1 MRLNKRLKTLE
12 ARALLPPHLAHLANT
27 PPREW
32 PDDALE
38 AFAEDFKRRDPQ
50 RYAYLMSLSDEAL
63 DALAREA

>member
-38 AFAEDFKRRDPQ
+38 SFAQDFQ
-50 RYAYLMSLSDEAL
+50 T
-63 DALAREA
+63 ARPPEVRLPHEPFG